1 METVLIAV
9 LVLIVLGGLFL
20 RRGKK
25 EGAPKKKTERRSST
39 TSSADDTAFHAVSI
53 KFPPKACAAA
63 REMDGKRFLSSDA
76 PHIPLPGCDIVDC
89 QCRFVHFK
97 DRRARVDR
105 RSVFTA
111 SGLSATTGKFEQE
124 RRHSDE
130 RRAEDEDEDYF

>member
-9 LVLIVLGGLFL
+9 LVLIVLGSLFL
-20 RRGKK
+20 RRAKK
-25 EGAPKKKTERRSST
+25 ESAPKKKTERRTST
-39 TSSADDTAFHAVSI
+39 TSNADDTEFHAVSI
-53 KFPPKACAAA
+53 KFPPRACDAA
-63 REMDGKRFLSSDA
+63 RELDGKRFLSSDA
-76 PHIPLPGCDIVDC
+76 PHIPLPNCDIVDC

-130 RRAEDEDEDYF
+130 RRAEEEDEDYF